1 MRKAFLLLCMSLMMI
16 FAHFPFTGVAEASR
30 VAVVPIQFNE
40 KEVERTSDFTSY
52 YWDIMIEMF
61 KYPEYDLLDEEAVS
75 NVLPEQGLS
84 SFDQATLKDIINK
97 TDSEIVVA
105 MRLDSITI
113 DDDSFAYEPIT
124 KVYVK
129 GVYASYNRLTGKYF
143 LKKFNLREEVEP
155 ELAFKIDYP
164 QRMFASNLRRY
175 IRRTADIKSK
185 T

>member
-84 SFDQATLKDIINK
+84 SFDQATLKDIVNK

-113 DDDSFAYEPIT
+113 DDDSFAYEPIS
-124 KVYVK
+124 KVFVK
-129 GVYASYNRLTGKYF
+129 GEYASYNRLTDKYY

-155 ELAFKIDYP
+155 ELLFKVDYA
-164 QRMFASNLRRY
+164 QRMFAANLRRC
-175 IRRTADIKSK
+175 IRKTADMKSK
-185 T
+185 K